1 MHARTKTSLALG
13 ALALGVGYSVY
24 KRRENPAWT
33 PWSALLSST
42 RDKVLALEKVKV
54 TSVPTPHETAAL
66 DPGMS
71 TDQVKQVNHSLS
83 SETDMH
89 KLANHAVALSA
100 LGHDNSAAAV
110 AAKTVAIGEAKAT
123 GAKDADVHVK
133 QVEAAAVPISPA
145 AVATG
150 FWGGHGGFGGHGYGG
165 HGWSHP
171 WGWDRWRQPPVVE
184 EIIDPATGLPV
195 VTGIDPRF
203 GRRGLEQHHRAE
215 HRGFGRDPRF
225 PHDRFGG
232 RFTERG
238 FGEERGWDRGRR
250 RHHEPWVPPAQEAI
264 PEEQFA
270 APGGG
275 GDDPWHR
282 RWLEEHQ
289 ALLALQQQQQVAT
302 PAVADPATDA
312 DDAATTT
319 GWWGWGDR
327 Q

>member
-1 MHARTKTSLALG
+1 MHARTKTTLALG
-13 ALALGVGYSVY
+13 ALALGVGYTVY
-24 KRRENPAWT
+24 RRRENPAWT
-33 PWSALLSST
+33 PWSALLAST
-42 RDKVLALEKVKV
+42 HDKVLALEKVKV

-71 TDQVKQVNHSLS
+71 TDQVKQVNASLS
-83 SETDMH
+83 NETNMQ

-123 GAKDADVHVK
+123 GAKDADLHVK

-150 FWGGHGGFGGHGYGG
+150 FWGAHGGWGGHGYGG
-165 HGWSHP
+165 HGWSRP
-171 WGWDRWRQPPVVE
+171 WGWDRWRQPVVE
-184 EIIDPATGLPV
+184 EVIDPTTGLPV
-195 VTGIDPRF
+195 APVATGYEPRF
-203 GRRGLEQHHRAE
+203 GRRGVE

-232 RFTERG
+232 RFAERG
-238 FGEERGWDRGRR
+238 LGRDKWR
-250 RHHEPWVPPAQEAI
+250 HHHEPWAPPVQ
-264 PEEQFA
+264 PEVVLEDSGT
-270 APGGG
+270 PV
-275 GDDPWHR
+275 DDPWHR

-289 ALLALQQQQQVAT
+289 ALLALQQQMQQAA
-302 PAVADPATDA
+302 PAAADSTANAATDA
-312 DDAATTT
+312 ATAT
-319 GWWGWGDR
+319 GWWGWGNF

>member
-1 MHARTKTSLALG
+1 MHARTKTTLALG
-13 ALALGVGYSVY
+13 ALALGVGYTVY
-24 KRRENPAWT
+24 RRRENPAWT
-33 PWSALLSST
+33 PWSALLAST
-42 RDKVLALEKVKV
+42 HDKVLALEKVKV

-71 TDQVKQVNHSLS
+71 TDQVKQVNASLS
-83 SETDMH
+83 NETNMQ

-123 GAKDADVHVK
+123 GAKDADLHVK

-150 FWGGHGGFGGHGYGG
+150 FWGAHGGWGGHGYGG
-165 HGWSHP
+165 HGWSRP
-171 WGWDRWRQPPVVE
+171 WGWDRWRQPVVE
-184 EIIDPATGLPV
+184 EVIDPTTGLPV
-195 VTGIDPRF
+195 VVAPVATGYDPRF
-203 GRRGLEQHHRAE
+203 GRRGVEHREHRE

-225 PHDRFGG
+225 AHDRFGG
-232 RFTERG
+232 RFERD
-238 FGEERGWDRGRR
+238 FDRRR
-250 RHHEPWVPPAQEAI
+250 RHHEPWMQPEVI
-264 PEEQFA
+264 EEQQA
-270 APGGG
+270 APIE
-275 GDDPWHR
+275 DDPWHR

-289 ALLALQQQQQVAT
+289 ALLALQQQQQQVA
-302 PAVADPATDA
+302 PAVVVDPAA
-312 DDAATTT
+312 DAAAATAT